1 MHIGSRLKMVAAL
14 CPASTTLADI
24 GTDHAYLPVFL
35 VLEGKIKKAI
45 AGDIVPGPCE
55 AAQRTVRTYHLEQ
68 QINVRQGSGLTILSP
83 GEAETIVMAG
93 MGAGTMRDILAASP
107 EIWQEP
113 SCQHLILQP
122 QNESEK
128 LRHWAED
135 NGWEIC
141 REELVEEAD
150 RLYEVL
156 HLCPHPGW
164 KYPSSCYTVGANLV
178 ERQHPLLGRLLQEH
192 IKKIKRQLQGMEKS
206 EHARQSFSYEKA
218 CMQLKQW
225 EALQDGGKETC

>member
-14 CPASTTLADI
+14 CPACTALADI

-35 VLEGKIKKAI
+35 VLEGKIQKAI
-45 AGDIVPGPCE
+45 AGDVVPGPCE
-55 AAQRTVRTYHLEQ
+55 AARRTIKSYHLEH
-68 QINVRQGSGLTILSP
+68 QITVRQGSGLTILQP
-83 GEAETIVMAG
+83 GEAEVIVMAG
-93 MGAGTMRDILAASP
+93 MGAGTMRNILAASP
-107 EIWQEP
+107 EIWQDA
-113 SCQHLILQP
+113 SCRHLVLQP

-141 REELVEEAD
+141 REELAEEAG
-150 RLYEVL
+150 RSYEIL

-164 KYPSSCYTVGANLV
+164 QYPSPCYTVGADLV

-192 IKKIKRQLQGMEKS
+192 IEKIKRQLRGMEKS
-206 EHARQSFSYEKA
+206 EEARRSLSYEKA
-218 CMQLKQW
+218 CAQLKQW
-225 EALQDGGKETC
+225 EALQNGRT